1 MPVDK
6 PNPDTIE
13 TALRATFDSLG
24 KGQQKV
30 AEFVLTRGIE
40 ACYLPASRI
49 AELADV
55 SHSTVVR
62 LAQGLGFDG
71 FPELQALLQERYL
84 RDIRST
90 ERFELSSSQMVPLE
104 REGEEQALVESL
116 FQADITQLETMRR
129 GFSTAEFFQA
139 VELLDGAQRIYVIG
153 LRASA
158 PQALTL
164 IGGLRHIR
172 PGCYLLQPGLG
183 DLVDQLVDIAP
194 GDLLVSMSYARYA
207 KETVRC
213 VGYAAKQGA
222 STLALT
228 DSKLSPAAR
237 IADVVLVVPTHLAYF
252 VVSVASIS
260 LIGALLS
267 ALALRRREG
276 GQARLECLEQ
286 LFETFQVYTGP
297 DA

>member
-1 MPVDK
+1 MPVEK
-6 PNPDTIE
+6 PDPDTIE
-13 TALRATFDSLG
+13 DALRAAFDSLG

-30 AEFVLTRGIE
+30 AEFVLTRGVE
-40 ACYLPASRI
+40 ASYLPASRI
-49 AELADV
+49 AELAEV

-62 LAQGLGFDG
+62 LAQGLGLEG
-71 FPELQALLQERYL
+71 FPDLQAILQERYL
-84 RDIRST
+84 RDLNST
-90 ERFELSSSQMVPLE
+90 QRLELGSSRLVSVE
-104 REGEEQALVESL
+104 REGEEQALVENL
-116 FQADITQLETMRR
+116 FQADIDQLETMRR
-129 GFSTAEFFQA
+129 GFSTPDFLRA
-139 VELLDGAQRIYVIG
+139 VELLDSARQVYVIG

-172 PGCYLLQPGLG
+172 PGCTVLQPGHG

-207 KETVRC
+207 KETLRC
-213 VGYAAKQGA
+213 VEYAVSRGA

-237 IADVVLVVPTHLAYF
+237 IADIVLVMPTHLAYF

-267 ALALRRREG
+267 ALALRRRDG
-276 GQARLECLEQ
+276 SQARLERLEG
-286 LFETFQVYTGP
+286 LFEAFQLYAGP

>member
-1 MPVDK
+1 MPADK
-6 PNPDTIE
+6 PHPDTIE

-24 KGQQKV
+24 LGQQKV
-30 AEFVLTRGIE
+30 AEFILTRGIE

-49 AELADV
+49 AELAEV

-71 FPELQALLQERYL
+71 FPDLQGTLQERYL
-84 RDIRST
+84 RDMSST
-90 ERFELSSSQMVPLE
+90 QRLELGSSGIVSAG
-104 REGEEQALVESL
+104 REGEEEALLDSL
-116 FQADITQLETMRR
+116 FQADIAQLETMRK
-129 GFSTAEFFQA
+129 GLSTADFLQA
-139 VELLDGAQRIYVIG
+139 VELLDGARRIYVVG

-164 IGGLRHIR
+164 VGGLRHIR
-172 PGCYLLQPGLG
+172 PGCYLLQPGLA
-183 DLVDQLVDIAP
+183 DLVDQLVDITA

-213 VGYAAKQGA
+213 VEYAAGQGA

-267 ALALRRREG
+267 ALALRRHDG
-276 GQARLECLEQ
+276 GQDRLKRLEGLLEA
-286 LFETFQVYTGP
+286 FQVYMAL

>member
-1 MPVDK
+1 VPIDK

-13 TALRATFDSLG
+13 ATLRAAFDSLG
-24 KGQQKV
+24 RGQQKV
-30 AEFVLTRGIE
+30 AEFVLTRGLE

-62 LAQGLGFDG
+62 LAQTLGLNG

-84 RDIRST
+84 RDLNST
-90 ERFELSSSQMVPLE
+90 ERLELGSSQLVAV
-104 REGEEQALVESL
+104 RHEGEEEALVDSL
-116 FQADITQLETMRR
+116 LQADIAQLETMRR
-129 GFSTAEFFQA
+129 GFSTADFLQA
-139 VELLDGAQRIYVIG
+139 VELLDSARRIYVIG

-172 PGCYLLQPGLG
+172 PGCHLLQPGLG
-183 DLVDQLVDIAP
+183 DLVDQLVDVTAE
-194 GDLLVSMSYARYA
+194 DLLVSMSYARYA

-213 VGYAAKQGA
+213 TEYAAGQGA
-222 STLALT
+222 ATLALT

-237 IADVVLVVPTHLAYF
+237 IADVALVVPTHLAYF

-267 ALALRRREG
+267 ALALRRRDG
-276 GQARLECLEQ
+276 GQARLECLEG
-286 LFETFQVYTGP
+286 LFEAFQLYVGP